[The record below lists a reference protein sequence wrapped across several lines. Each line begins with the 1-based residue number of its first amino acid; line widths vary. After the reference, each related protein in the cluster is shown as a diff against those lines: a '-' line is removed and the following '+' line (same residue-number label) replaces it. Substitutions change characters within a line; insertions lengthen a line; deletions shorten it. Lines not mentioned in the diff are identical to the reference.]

1 MLLKLPIPVPIDF
14 FQCPPMSALDIK
26 KYRGIGVQAAQD
38 LIDFTRLTN
47 GPIDWVL
54 HTHSKAVQMYT
65 ARHENIPIFC
75 LLSEI
80 EASLD
85 DIIAIFLKTT
95 TADLRQTNSAFFPNL
110 LDKVRLANVTLP
122 SDDRPNHCLGSSSR
136 RPSEVSSS
144 STATSTTL
152 STKTNAS
159 LTANELGSKPY
170 DLWILRDAQILTTL
184 TASFVPSLN
193 TQDSSLWRRR
203 RREVIELQHNRPN
216 GQLEG
221 PIADILMT
229 KQALMQYKGMGSTQR
244 VVRSYQLSKLSFLSE
259 DSLVPAH
266 MRSKCTICLKTFGT
280 FQRKTHCRRCGETCS
295 DVWGLLISGI
305 QVRVRI
311 CNPCASIHKTTSCL
325 ANTSSRVTSSSAS
338 RSTSDDRRVDYV
350 AAIPYEGPW
359 PNHAYPPPAV
369 DYDESGI
376 VRVDIRR
383 RGGQAIQSRL

>member
-1 MLLKLPIPVPIDF
+1 
-14 FQCPPMSALDIK
+14 MSALDIK

-95 TADLRQTNSAFFPNL
+95 TADLRQTNSAFFPNV

-122 SDDRPNHCLGSSSR
+122 SDDRPNHCLG
-136 RPSEVSSS
+136 
-144 STATSTTL
+144 L
-152 STKTNAS
+152 NW
-159 LTANELGSKPY
+159 LL
-170 DLWILRDAQILTTL
+170 LTTPL
-184 TASFVPSLN
+184 RGFIVKYRDFYYIEH
-193 TQDSSLWRRR
+193 QDECIIDGKRAWIKAVRS
-203 RREVIELQHNRPN
+203 VDIKGCPN
-216 GQLEG
+216 LDDAYGIVRAEFKHSG
-221 PIADILMT
+221 FIFMETETPGSPVADILMT

-266 MRSKCTICLKTFGT
+266 MRSKCTICLKKFGT
-280 FQRKTHCRRCGETCS
+280 FQRKTHCRRCGEVICRNKTCS

-369 DYDESGI
+369 DYDESGNPYGWTS
-376 VRVDIRR
+376 VAAEARPYRADYRDKKCEYY
-383 RGGQAIQSRL
+383 

>member
-136 RPSEVSSS
+136 RPSELASASAHSCSSF
-144 STATSTTL
+144 

-184 TASFVPSLN
+184 TAS
-193 TQDSSLWRRR
+193 

-244 VVRSYQLSKLSFLSE
+244 VVRLARACAHAIQMHNLPQDIWDFSAKNALSAMWR
-259 DSLVPAH
+259 V
-266 MRSKCTICLKTFGT
+266 ICRNK
-280 FQRKTHCRRCGETCS
+280 TCS

>member
-1 MLLKLPIPVPIDF
+1 
-14 FQCPPMSALDIK
+14 MSALDIK

-159 LTANELGSKPY
+159 LTANELGSKP
-170 DLWILRDAQILTTL
+170 LARACAHAIQMHNL
-184 TASFVPSLN
+184 P
-193 TQDSSLWRRR
+193 QDIWDFSAKNALSAMWR
-203 RREVIELQHNRPN
+203 VI
-216 GQLEG
+216 
-221 PIADILMT
+221 
-229 KQALMQYKGMGSTQR
+229 
-244 VVRSYQLSKLSFLSE
+244 
-259 DSLVPAH
+259 
-266 MRSKCTICLKTFGT
+266 
-280 FQRKTHCRRCGETCS
+280 CRNKTCS

>member
-80 EASLD
+80 EASFD

-95 TADLRQTNSAFFPNL
+95 TADLRQTNSAFFPNV

-122 SDDRPNHCLGSSSR
+122 SDDRPNHCLG
-136 RPSEVSSS
+136 
-144 STATSTTL
+144 L
-152 STKTNAS
+152 NW
-159 LTANELGSKPY
+159 LL
-170 DLWILRDAQILTTL
+170 LTTPL
-184 TASFVPSLN
+184 RGFIVKYRDFYYIEHQDECIIDGKRAWIKA
-193 TQDSSLWRRR
+193 DSSLWRRR

-221 PIADILMT
+221 PVADILMT

-266 MRSKCTICLKTFGT
+266 MRSKCTICLKKFGT
-280 FQRKTHCRRCGETCS
+280 FQRKTHCRRCGEVICRNKTCS

-369 DYDESGI
+369 DYDESGNPYGWTSVAAEARPYRADYRDKKMRI
-376 VRVDIRR
+376 
-383 RGGQAIQSRL
+383 LLTL